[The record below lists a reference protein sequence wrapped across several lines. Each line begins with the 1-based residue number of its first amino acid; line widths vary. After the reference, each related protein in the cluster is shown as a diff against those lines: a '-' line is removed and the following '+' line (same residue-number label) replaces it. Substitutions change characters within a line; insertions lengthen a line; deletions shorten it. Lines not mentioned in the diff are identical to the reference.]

1 MWRRTQT
8 INDTK
13 IKYIKIDGTDK
24 LYKVEK
30 ISFYDFSIKAVE
42 TDLKV
47 GDVAE
52 NEVFPIENFKE
63 FRVTLKNRNMDN
75 VVELPKKWN
84 ANSQHVR
91 VDYIDF
97 VNETALSIED
107 SRTENSAV
115 YHVPNIGCTYIYL
128 ACKSVYVCWCRILG
142 WGDFEGD
149 LGLVVSVEVSVE
161 CTLIIEYLLMVGDF
175 MGDSFDQWIEWW

>member
-47 GDVAE
+47 DDVAE
-52 NEVFPIENFKE
+52 NEIFPIENFKE
-63 FRVTLKNRNMDN
+63 FRVTLKNGNVDN
-75 VVELPKKWN
+75 VVEFVRRWN
-84 ANSQHVR
+84 VNAQHVR
-91 VDYIDF
+91 VDWIDLG
-97 VNETALSIED
+97 NETGLS
-107 SRTENSAV
+107 T
-115 YHVPNIGCTYIYL
+115 
-128 ACKSVYVCWCRILG
+128 
-142 WGDFEGD
+142 
-149 LGLVVSVEVSVE
+149 VVSRA
-161 CTLIIEYLLMVGDF
+161 
-175 MGDSFDQWIEWW
+175 